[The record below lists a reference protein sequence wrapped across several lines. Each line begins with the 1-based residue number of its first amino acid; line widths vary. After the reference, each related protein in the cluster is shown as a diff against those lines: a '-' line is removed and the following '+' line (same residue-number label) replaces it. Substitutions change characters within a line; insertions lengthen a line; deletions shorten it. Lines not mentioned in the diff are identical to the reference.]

1 MADEELKA
9 RVHEYVE
16 SVWEDVVGD
25 ISTLVAIRSV
35 EDMDAAQPGMPYGP
49 EPYRALDAAVKI
61 AARLGL
67 DAHNCEGHIGY
78 ADVPGESPKQI
89 ATIGHTDI
97 VPEGTGWHFDPFKVT
112 RKDGYMIGRGVLDD
126 KGPTVLSLYAA
137 KFFADEVARTGKRLP
152 YTIRCILGNNEETD
166 MRDVEWYLEH
176 YEQPEFLFSPD
187 ADFPLICGEKG
198 GYSAT
203 ITSDRVSDRIV
214 EFDGGTVGNAVAG
227 EAYAVVRAD
236 ASGLEG
242 TDRINVSSEGDGLV
256 RLTAHGIGA
265 HASTP
270 EGSINAIGLL
280 VDYLLKHD
288 LCGEGER
295 DFLELE
301 RHVFSSTDGSTLGIA
316 ATDDLFDPLTC
327 IGGTIRTKDGRFE
340 QTIDARYPKS
350 ITSQTITQK
359 VQELCDAHH
368 CTLHVDLDMVPF
380 YTDPNAE
387 TIQTLVRTYN
397 EYTGRNDKPY
407 TIGGGT
413 YARHFKAGGAFG
425 PNDPHFPM
433 PDWVG
438 AEHSADE
445 GFEESQFKRAL
456 EIYIVSIARLMRLSL

>member
-9 RVHEYVE
+9 RVHDYVE

-25 ISTLVAIRSV
+25 ISTLVSIRSV
-35 EDMDAAQPGMPYGP
+35 EDMDAAKPGMPYGP

-242 TDRINVSSEGDGLV
+242 TDRIDVSSEGDGLV

-301 RHVFSSTDGSTLGIA
+301 RHVFGSTDGSTLGIA

-327 IGGTIRTKDGRFE
+327 IGGVSAPRTAALSRRS
-340 QTIDARYPKS
+340 TPA
-350 ITSQTITQK
+350 TQ
-359 VQELCDAHH
+359 VDHVPDDHPEGAGAVRRAPLHA
-368 CTLHVDLDMVPF
+368 HVDLDMFPF

-387 TIQTLVRTYN
+387 TIQTLVKTTTR
-397 EYTGRNDKPY
+397 YTGRNDKPY
-407 TIGGGT
+407 TIGGGHLRAPLRPA
-413 YARHFKAGGAFG
+413 ARLAPTTRTSDARLGGC
-425 PNDPHFPM
+425 
-433 PDWVG
+433 
-438 AEHSADE
+438 EHS
-445 GFEESQFKRAL
+445 QT
-456 EIYIVSIARLMRLSL
+456 RL